1 MIILMAMDTD
11 EDFRAIAKKLHTQF
25 AHPKPDKL
33 IKLLKDGGHGHKYLI
48 KEVKEVSDRCSTCI
62 KRQKPPLRPVVSMP
76 MAKKFNDI
84 LAVDLKQCGRYY
96 FLMIAD
102 LATRFCQGT
111 VINNKLPATIIRGL
125 FKCWITIFGA
135 PRKLLS
141 DNGCE
146 FNNEEVRTL
155 GGHFNMKILTTPAES
170 PWSNGVCERLNADIA
185 ERVAKIAS
193 DTRCDL
199 ETALAWAIS
208 ARNAIS
214 NHSGFSPNQ
223 LVFGYNPAI
232 PDVFNSEPP
241 ALEPAI
247 PSEIVRKNL
256 EALHRARRD
265 FVKFESDEK
274 YKRALRS
281 KVRPTRSDQL
291 EIGDHVLYKRKSHEE
306 WRGPGIIIGVD
317 GKQFIIKH
325 GGYIVRVHAAR
336 LVGAPIAIGDDDIP
350 VERLEDNRE
359 GVDGQS
365 DLESSVRGATA
376 IEMRD
381 ETPINDDR
389 VECDGQTGEDQTEEI
404 TTVEPGASGIEG
416 DGNGSVQEEIN
427 SRTTHRRSL
436 NEKTWKQ
443 GERFSGVDQ
452 FTGEYVTGK
461 VIDRA
466 GKVKGRNKNLYNI
479 ERDNGWRG
487 WYDFKSLKD
496 MSEIPDE
503 REIPVFFNSDAVEQA
518 KDAEMQNWKDND
530 VFEEVEDT
538 GQGTISMRWV
548 PTEKI
553 VDGKTILKTRLVVRG
568 FEEDTENLRKDSP
581 TCTKESVRL
590 LLAMASIRSWE
601 CHTVDVKAAYLQG
614 DGIKRDVYL
623 KPPKEYFNGKLWKLK
638 KTVYGLCDAA
648 RAWYNRVKSEL
659 TSLSVVRCSLDKGL
673 FMWYRKGQLEGM
685 MAIYV
690 DDFLWAG
697 TSSFEKCVIRELRA
711 KFLIGN
717 SASKSFKYVGLN
729 IMSTREGITVD
740 QLQYASSLQPIT
752 VSRARAANK
761 TSELSES
768 EREECRGLAGQLH
781 WLTAN
786 TRPDLAYDTCEHSGS
801 LKNATIADLQKL
813 NKLVERV
820 TKDCVKLCFPRM
832 EAVESCHLECFTD
845 AAFMN
850 LKDYGSQ
857 GGTIILLK
865 DSSGQRCPLFWRSRK
880 IARVVKSTL
889 AAETLALVEGAE
901 TASYIASI
909 IKEVTK
915 MEHIPIH
922 CYVDN
927 KSLVDALHSDKNS
940 LNHGIKKE
948 MAVMEDM
955 LNRKEVNSVSWIHTS
970 QQLADCLTKRGASTE
985 KLREAIF
992 TEVY

>member
-48 KEVKEVSDRCSTCI
+48 KEVKEVSDRCPICI

-518 KDAEMQNWKDND
+518 KDAEMQNWRDND

-538 GQGTISMRWV
+538 GQGKISMRWV

-638 KTVYGLCDAA
+638 KRYT
-648 RAWYNRVKSEL
+648 
-659 TSLSVVRCSLDKGL
+659 
-673 FMWYRKGQLEGM
+673 
-685 MAIYV
+685 
-690 DDFLWAG
+690 
-697 TSSFEKCVIRELRA
+697 
-711 KFLIGN
+711 
-717 SASKSFKYVGLN
+717 
-729 IMSTREGITVD
+729 
-740 QLQYASSLQPIT
+740 
-752 VSRARAANK
+752 
-761 TSELSES
+761 
-768 EREECRGLAGQLH
+768 
-781 WLTAN
+781 
-786 TRPDLAYDTCEHSGS
+786 
-801 LKNATIADLQKL
+801 
-813 NKLVERV
+813 
-820 TKDCVKLCFPRM
+820 DCVMR
-832 EAVESCHLECFTD
+832 H
-845 AAFMN
+845 
-850 LKDYGSQ
+850 GH
-857 GGTIILLK
+857 GTIELK
-865 DSSGQRCPLFWRSRK
+865 
-880 IARVVKSTL
+880 
-889 AAETLALVEGAE
+889 
-901 TASYIASI
+901 
-909 IKEVTK
+909 
-915 MEHIPIH
+915 
-922 CYVDN
+922 
-927 KSLVDALHSDKNS
+927 
-940 LNHGIKKE
+940 
-948 MAVMEDM
+948 
-955 LNRKEVNSVSWIHTS
+955 VN
-970 QQLADCLTKRGASTE
+970 
-985 KLREAIF
+985 
-992 TEVY
+992 